1 MCDGCGR
8 GSNEFASRVQ
18 NYRVP
23 KIIGCR
29 VQNYRLRFLLSVC
42 LCVTD
47 VGVAVTNLR
56 VVCKIIACRVQNYR
70 VRSSCHRIFSR
81 CKSCCCMV
89 RTLRVAGYA
98 KDAIVD
104 ACHRTN
110 DGQEHKIIW
119 RAGPEQDF
127 LLTCHSVQRA
137 RQPLSRRTISLGS
150 FTGAVDFVL
159 QLIRLESLG
168 SELQQSYITTFIL
181 WLITLAMH

>member
-1 MCDGCGR
+1 MSVCDGCGR
-8 GSNEFASRVQ
+8 GSNEFA
-18 NYRVP
+18 
-23 KIIGCR
+23 G
-29 VQNYRLRFLLSVC
+29 
-42 LCVTD
+42 
-47 VGVAVTNLR
+47 
-56 VVCKIIACRVQNYR
+56 RVQNYR
-70 VRSSCHRIFSR
+70 VRSSCHRNFLEMYT
-81 CKSCCCMV
+81 KKLLLV

-137 RQPLSRRTISLGS
+137 RQPLSKRAISLGS

-181 WLITLAMH
+181 WLITLALAMH

>member
-1 MCDGCGR
+1 MR
-8 GSNEFASRVQ
+8 TAAYGSLFVCVCVCVCVCLSVCVNT
-18 NYRVP
+18 
-23 KIIGCR
+23 
-29 VQNYRLRFLLSVC
+29 LRFLVC
-42 LCVTD
+42 VSVTD

-56 VVCKIIACRVQNYR
+56 VVCKIIACCWSGHSV
-70 VRSSCHRIFSR
+70 
-81 CKSCCCMV
+81 
-89 RTLRVAGYA
+89 TGYA

-137 RQPLSRRTISLGS
+137 RQPLSRRAISLGS
-150 FTGAVDFVL
+150 FTGAVDFIL

-168 SELQQSYITTFIL
+168 SELQQRYITTFIL
-181 WLITLAMH
+181 WLINSPCTDRK

>member
-1 MCDGCGR
+1 MCLL
-8 GSNEFASRVQ
+8 
-18 NYRVP
+18 
-23 KIIGCR
+23 IIII
-29 VQNYRLRFLLSVC
+29 NTLRFLVC
-42 LCVTD
+42 VCVSVTD
-47 VGVAVTNLR
+47 VGVATTNLR
-56 VVCKIIACRVQNYR
+56 VVCKIIACIPAVTE
-70 VRSSCHRIFSR
+70 FSR
-81 CKSCCCMV
+81 DVKAAAGQDTQSC
-89 RTLRVAGYA
+89 RLYA

-137 RQPLSRRTISLGS
+137 RQPLSRRAISLGS